1 MCRLVPLFKP
11 TKYSRHLFD
20 KDLPCQ
26 YSAQPMW
33 RPPRGSKQTSQPH
46 LNSSKKPIYVL
57 CPGGEIGRRC
67 TGCASAANAGSI
79 RAATRSGSK
88 QTSLRHV
95 NSSKKPIYVLCPG
108 GEIGRRC
115 TGCASAANAGSIR
128 AATRSGSKQTSQPH
142 LNSSKKPIYVLC
154 PGGEIGRHA
163 SFRC

>member
-1 MCRLVPLFKP
+1 MSVQCAANVA
-11 TKYSRHLFD
+11 T
-20 KDLPCQ
+20 
-26 YSAQPMW
+26 AQEA
-33 RPPRGSKQTSQPH
+33 RKQTWQP
-46 LNSSKKPIYVL
+46 
-57 CPGGEIGRRC
+57 
-67 TGCASAANAGSI
+67 
-79 RAATRSGSK
+79 
-88 QTSLRHV
+88 HV

-108 GEIGRRC
+108 GEMGRRC